1 MDSLLNLLSNNNCD
15 AYVFIDSNINLHKI
29 NADLQAQS
37 YMTNTT
43 NNGFLLTNFRTT
55 RIQNETFS
63 LIDHILTNCKN
74 KAITSGSITKD
85 ISDHLI
91 TFLIPDVKK
100 NKTKQQTIKKR
111 LYTKTNLERFKNDLG
126 LLLLER
132 RYFNK

>member
-1 MDSLLNLLSNNNCD
+1 MDSLLNLLSNNNCV

-74 KAITSGSITKD
+74 KAITSGSITED

>member
-74 KAITSGSITKD
+74 KAITSGSIA
-85 ISDHLI
+85 
-91 TFLIPDVKK
+91 
-100 NKTKQQTIKKR
+100 
-111 LYTKTNLERFKNDLG
+111 
-126 LLLLER
+126 
-132 RYFNK
+132 